1 MVARD
6 SPIKTAAELNGK
18 IVGTNGLQD
27 QAQLESM
34 LWLEKHGADLSTI
47 KFTEVPFPAMAG
59 ALAQNRIQAAL
70 MVEPLITAGAA
81 DVRPFGD
88 AMGAISAH
96 FITTG
101 WFASDAWL
109 QANPDVAARFVRAML
124 KTAAW
129 ANTHHAES
137 AQILV
142 RSARLDPAIAAKMT
156 RSTYGLV
163 LDPALM
169 QPVLDTFV
177 HYGVLPKAMSADDVA
192 WKGSPAYKKGR

>member
-1 MVARD
+1 M
-6 SPIKTAAELNGK
+6 KNAADLDGK
-18 IVGTNGLQD
+18 VVGTNGLQD

-59 ALAQNRIQAAL
+59 ALAQDRIQAAL

-101 WFASDAWL
+101 WFAGDAWL

-142 RSARLDPAIAAKMT
+142 RSAKLDPAIAAKMT

-169 QPVLDTFV
+169 QPVLDTFL